1 MDDQARGRDICS
13 GGCELVVGTGTGAR
27 NRTNADKH

>member
-13 GGCELVVGTGTGAR
+13 GGCELVGTGTGAR